1 MIKTYILKILVNLWK
16 DDRAFWQIAAGLGA
30 KFLGDLLGGNKN
42 KQESTTDRTE
52 TLDRTSTSSAAP
64 VFNTEA
70 LPLAGASLDTA
81 LGQLNAPINFDTA
94 ALDNLQL
101 QQGGQ
106 VNAAFEG
113 AEGNLNASL
122 AARGLTSS
130 PGVQAVSR
138 ANLQG
143 ARANTLSGIA
153 ANIAQQKFNIPLM
166 QEEIRRNRLQ
176 SALSTLGLFRGQ
188 TGTETTTGTNRTTG
202 TSTGISTQGN
212 PFGNALG
219 LAGGMALEAGLTPPK
234 LIGGGNL
241 GDYVNPKLPKI
252 SLDSLTEQ

>member
-1 MIKTYILKILVNLWK
+1 MLRFLINLWH

-52 TLDRTSTSSAAP
+52 TLNRTSTSTAAP

-70 LPLAGASLDTA
+70 LPLVGSA
-81 LGQLNAPINFDTA
+81 LGAAQSQLEAPINFDTS

-106 VNAAFEG
+106 ANAAFEG
-113 AEGNLNASL
+113 AEGNLAASL
-122 AARGLTSS
+122 AARGLTNA
-130 PGVQAVSR
+130 PGVQTVAR

-153 ANIAQQKFNIPLM
+153 SGIAQQKFNIPRM
-166 QEEIRRNRLQ
+166 QDEIRRNRLQ

-202 TSTGISTQGN
+202 TSTGTSQDGGGWRSAL
-212 PFGNALG
+212 GNALG
-219 LAGGMALEAGLTPPK
+219 LGGGMALEAGLNLPK
-234 LIGGGNL
+234 LSKTNDELGN
-241 GDYVNPKLPKI
+241 V
-252 SLDSLTEQ
+252 